1 MVKHCGSIQVAVL
14 MICLIG
20 CACDDVAQSAEEL
33 KAFKSELADLQS
45 ENDEM
50 KTKIVEME
58 AAYAK
63 LVSAIMV

>member
-1 MVKHCGSIQVAVL
+1 

-33 KAFKSELADLQS
+33 KAFKSELADLQC